1 MGEAI
6 TLYELVRLVTILRS
20 DPSSAISA
28 ALEGWDYPISR
39 EALILADLYDL
50 TGQANTTR
58 GKWQPHPG
66 HRPWKTDTRDRQR
79 IGNPGNRT
87 RAEVVEIL
95 RGLGHNIPV

>member
-1 MGEAI
+1 M
-6 TLYELVRLVTILRS
+6 ILRS

-39 EALILADLYDL
+39 EALLLADLYDL
-50 TGQANTTR
+50 TGRANSDPKK

-66 HRPWKTDTRDRQR
+66 RPWKTDARDRQR
-79 IGNPGNRT
+79 IGNPGDRT
-87 RAEVVEIL
+87 PDQIAEIL